1 MSPDNYYYTTDGKSA
16 LGPVTLPEIK
26 RMLRT
31 GELIGPVQVARE
43 GTQVWHPLDDGLR
56 LPNVVPVSVAS
67 GTVKSG
73 TRDVKPLPPEKDA
86 AVAGNA
92 SHCDMF
98 SARTVHVLLCLL
110 LLVSTIGVG
119 TYVMKTYGSKPPK
132 TSPALVK
139 WDYNKISFPA
149 ANPKYPSLGNPGR
162 NESDGMVATTV
173 VLDEEELDRLGK
185 EGWELVASY
194 LEIQTAF
201 PNFGKEEYVTG
212 LRENI
217 RPQLLVCIFKR
228 PHYE

>member
-43 GTQVWHPLDDGLR
+43 GTQVWHALDDGLK
-56 LPNVVPVSVAS
+56 LPNVVSVSGVS
-67 GTVKSG
+67 GAVKSG
-73 TRDVKPLPPEKDA
+73 TRDAKPVPPAKDA
-86 AVAGNA
+86 AKTDKVW
-92 SHCDMF
+92 HRDIF
-98 SARTVHVLLCLL
+98 SARSVPVHLCLL

-119 TYVMKTYGSKPPK
+119 TYVTKTYGSKPPK

-149 ANPKYPSLGNPGR
+149 ADPKYPTLGNPGR
-162 NESDGMVATTV
+162 NDADGMAATTV
-173 VLDEEELDRLGK
+173 VLDEQELDKLGM

-212 LRENI
+212 LRENV